1 MATGQRGTL
10 SLEGIPSARGKRFAL
25 VVSEW
30 NAHITDA
37 LAQGARDTLI
47 YLGVKSEDIE
57 NFAVPGSFELIH
69 GCKVV
74 ASSLEYDAVIAI
86 GSVIRGETAH
96 FDFVCQGVTHGIA
109 ELNAH
114 GKTPVI
120 FCVLTDDTEQQSLD
134 RCGGKLGNKGDE
146 AAVAAVKMAQ
156 F

>member
-37 LAQGARDTLI
+37 LAQGARDTLVH
-47 YLGVKSEDIE
+47 LGVKSEDIE
-57 NFAVPGSFELIH
+57 IFAVPGSFELIH